1 MVKKVCFKADLLSRR
16 TVAPAENDRGVACP
30 AKDMVIVHI
39 NNPSVVPAWKLTIL
53 STEVVSVLE
62 IYLLSIGVGSPS
74 LAHEKSNDKVV
85 ESILQVSE
93 RLWPSGTKLNLGV
106 MATIGT
112 PAMCYKSGNG
122 NKMPHV

>member
-1 MVKKVCFKADLLSRR
+1 MCFKADLLSRR

-30 AKDMVIVHI
+30 AKDMVMVHL
-39 NNPSVVPAWKLTIL
+39 NNPSIVPAWKLTIL
-53 STEVVSVLE
+53 STEAVSVLE

-74 LAHEKSNDKVV
+74 LAHEKSNNKVV
-85 ESILQVSE
+85 ASISQVSE
-93 RLWPSGTKLNLGV
+93 RLWPSGTKVIFGL

-112 PAMCYKSGNG
+112 PAMCHKSGDG